1 VRVPDEIR
9 SILRKTELKKSFGEI
24 PLREANRL
32 ALLKR
37 TEIETSFAEARAL
50 VRQKNLPPAEIPR
63 SELLHL
69 LRGYLHKLEA
79 EEHERNASVPSGSM
93 IEECDKQEMI
103 LQLELD
109 VGLYSSGHHSGIQ
122 ALATDFMA
130 WAHINVDQA
139 SPLYWEAC
147 SGVQSVWLEHLERR
161 LDKLRDIE
169 ATHHRLDFKG
179 VDHQNKPLRA
189 VTLEKAVELF
199 EQHIADQNNTPAT
212 IKAHKG
218 HWKAW
223 LQLLP
228 AKKAI
233 GELTRQDIQDGLNL
247 LRKVPARCSQLY
259 PKKTMKEAIELAAEE
274 EDETELLNPRTIA
287 NYLFTLKAMFAFV
300 VDEEMIATSPA
311 AKIKTPKFAERT
323 RRPFRAEELQAFFR
337 QAPFDKPWST
347 SRDDAAL
354 FWMPLLGLFTGAR
367 LSELAGIAKE
377 DVKQKDGIWVI
388 EIKRNKLRDL
398 KTEASRRDVP
408 IHRELIAAGFLKFI
422 EATANGAHPMLASS
436 GDEKRSL
443 NSVQKQLRRHI
454 RSIFPDNELVF
465 HSFRHTFRD
474 MARAIQMP
482 LDVVADIGGWTF
494 KELNTPM
501 EGYGRGNPLKV
512 LEEWMGKARYDGLS
526 LLNLAQHIRHSSA
539 PLPSKRKIDL
549 GD

>member
-1 VRVPDEIR
+1 MPEKGLRRRGNSWELRVRVPDEIR
-9 SILRKTELKKSFGEI
+9 PILRQTEVKKSFGDV

-32 ALLKR
+32 ALLER
-37 TEIETSFAEARAL
+37 GEIETRFATARAEAR
-50 VRQKNLPPAEIPR
+50 QKKLPLAEIPR
-63 SELLHL
+63 AELLHL
-69 LRGYLHKLEA
+69 LRAYLHELEA
-79 EEHERNASVPSGSM
+79 EEHKRQQNGPSASTL
-93 IEECDKQEMI
+93 EEDDRQEMI
-103 LQLELD
+103 YQLELEI
-109 VGLYSSGHHSGIQ
+109 GLHSSGHPTDIQ
-122 ALATDFMA
+122 ALARKFME
-130 WAHINVDQA
+130 WARINVDPA
-139 SPLYWEAC
+139 SPIFWELC
-147 SGVQSVWLEHLERR
+147 NGVQSVWLEHLERR
-161 LDKLRDIE
+161 LDRLRNIE
-169 ATHHRLDFKG
+169 VTHHRIDFKG
-179 VDHQNKPLRA
+179 VDHQAKPERA

-228 AKKAI
+228 AKRPL

-259 PKKTMKEAIELAAEE
+259 PKKTMREAIELAAEE

-287 NYLFTLKAMFAFV
+287 NYLFTLKAMFAFA
-300 VDEEMIATSPA
+300 VDEEMIPASPA
-311 AKIKTPKFAERT
+311 AKIKTPKFADKT
-323 RRPFRAEELQAFFR
+323 RRPFRAEELKAFFR
-337 QAPFDKPWST
+337 QAPFDKAWNAK
-347 SRDDAAL
+347 RDDAAL

-388 EIKRNKLRDL
+388 EIKKNKLRDL

-422 EATANGAHPMLASS
+422 EATANGAHPMLTSS
-436 GDEKRSL
+436 SDEKRSL

-465 HSFRHTFRD
+465 HSFRHSFRD

-512 LEEWMGKARYDGLS
+512 LEEWMGKVRYEGADLKH
-526 LLNLAQHIRHSSA
+526 LAN
-539 PLPSKRKIDL
+539 
-549 GD
+549 